1 MIQVGGRSTRS
12 ARPPRLFALLLLLLG
27 AVFTAGGLQLVLL
40 GGSPYYAV
48 AGVALI
54 LSAVLLWRGRRSGAW
69 LYLLILLGTLGW
81 ALWEVGLD
89 FWQLLPR
96 LGIFI
101 VLGLWLLTPW
111 ARRGLI

>member
-1 MIQVGGRSTRS
+1 MIQVGGRSTR
-12 ARPPRLFALLLLLLG
+12 AGRPPRILASLLLLLG
-27 AVFTAGGLQLVLL
+27 AVFAVGGVQLAIL
-40 GGSPYYAV
+40 GGSSYYAIV
-48 AGVALI
+48 GIALI

-69 LYLLILLGTLGW
+69 LYLLVLLGTAGW
-81 ALWEVGLD
+81 SLWEVGLD